1 MRRAGLLLLVL
12 AFAGGLGGATA
23 CATAR
28 HHAVQIDAAFAQ
40 AVFAVDDTQRELCRT
55 AVLTADACA
64 ASSPKILQALEHVR
78 ALTLAIQATPKDGT
92 VPITLPNLLADLVA
106 IQQIVEPFKTT
117 TAAPL
122 AAKVS
127 EALVK
132 AAAVLTAIAG
142 GVS

>member
-1 MRRAGLLLLVL
+1 MRRAGLLLVIFSLSAVV
-12 AFAGGLGGATA
+12 GWGIG

-28 HHAVQIDAAFAQ
+28 HRAVIIDAAFAQ

-55 AVLTADACA
+55 AVLTTEACA

-78 ALTLAIQATPKDGT
+78 ALTSALQATPKDGT
-92 VPITLPNLLADLVA
+92 VPVTLPNLLEDLVA

-142 GVS
+142 GV